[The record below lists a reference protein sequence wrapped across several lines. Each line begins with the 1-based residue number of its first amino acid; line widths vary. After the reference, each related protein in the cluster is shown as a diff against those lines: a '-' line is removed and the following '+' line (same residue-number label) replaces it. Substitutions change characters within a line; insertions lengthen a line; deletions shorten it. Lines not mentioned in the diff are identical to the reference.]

1 MAHPSSEP
9 NLAAAGRLVQSAK
22 MTVMDAVVTSP
33 RRFSLRLL
41 WLLPALA
48 FVGLLVAGLM
58 LRADAPG
65 VGDPAPAFEGQ
76 LLDGSGT
83 FSSASLD
90 GRPSVVNFWASWCL
104 PCRDEA
110 PMLSAAADRYGDRIN
125 FVGINIRDGLDSAR
139 AFAGE
144 RNLDYTHVRD
154 PELAIYDDFG
164 LTGQPETFFL
174 DDEGNVIE
182 HVPGPLTEDRLFTLL
197 DSLAAR

>member
-1 MAHPSSEP
+1 MFI
-9 NLAAAGRLVQSAK
+9 QS
-22 MTVMDAVVTSP
+22 TFVGLP

-58 LRADAPG
+58 LKSEAPG
-65 VGDPAPAFEGQ
+65 VGDPAPSFEGE

-83 FSSASLD
+83 FSSADLA
-90 GRPSVVNFWASWCL
+90 GKPTIVNFWASWCL
-104 PCRDEA
+104 PCKDEA
-110 PMLSAAADRYGDRIN
+110 PMLSAAAERYGGRIN
-125 FVGINIRDGLDSAR
+125 FVGVNIRDGLDDAR
-139 AFAGE
+139 AFASARG
-144 RNLDYTHVRD
+144 LDYTHVRD

-174 DDEGNVIE
+174 DAEGVVIE
-182 HVPGPLTEDRLFTLL
+182 HVPGTLEEDRLFTLL